1 MDDSL
6 KTLMGII
13 GVQIAIWFGRH
24 LFWFWDDRD
33 LFASFFV
40 ANLFIVVVILPV
52 IALIIKLV
60 KGENEE
66 VGALVGWIALMVA
79 IMLAIKFVPRIHLHL
94 EMPSIT
100 LAGVLFWGAVL
111 VSLAIAAAI
120 VVAIIKQ
127 IIAWQTEDVEPYQII
142 LPVITLA
149 ILVGSYFIL
158 HGKGARG
165 LELAVLIL
173 PTAGLAI
180 GYCMWGFLVLIVLW
194 ALGMFLAHGSQAIGI
209 FCGLAVSACV
219 IGFVVSLIL
228 GSPEGGL
235 FLLGIPM
242 VMLLGALIN
251 AFLGY
256 YSAPQDDN
264 IWPKL

>member
-6 KTLMGII
+6 KTLLGII

-24 LFWFWDDRD
+24 LFWFWDENE

-66 VGALVGWIALMVA
+66 VGALVGWIALMAVI
-79 IMLAIKFVPRIHLHL
+79 IMAIKFVPRIQLHF
-94 EMPSIT
+94 EMPSVT
-100 LAGVLFWGAVL
+100 LADVMFWGAVL
-111 VSLAIAAAI
+111 VSIAIASAI
-120 VVAIIKQ
+120 VVAIIRQ
-127 IIAWQTEDVEPYQII
+127 IIAWQTEAVEVHQVILPII
-142 LPVITLA
+142 LVA
-149 ILVGSYFIL
+149 ILVGSFIVL
-158 HGKGARG
+158 RGKGAHG
-165 LELAVLIL
+165 IEMAVLIL
-173 PTAGLAI
+173 PAAGLAI
-180 GYCMWGFLVLIVLW
+180 GYCMWGFLMLIVLW
-194 ALGMFLAHGSQAIGI
+194 ALGMFLVHGSQAIGI
-209 FCGLAVSACV
+209 LCGLAVSACV